1 MIKAHFLEILGVVL
15 IAIIAVLAAG
25 SPAVDLNLRPS
36 PTDKRQPPDAKKQET
51 KNVQK
56 EVLRDIV
63 ASDVLKERNI
73 FAPDGK
79 YPILTSGGVIAGSSP
94 ENPTTTTSTSTYTLI
109 GILDGEEKRAVFGES
124 TGSIVVLTVG
134 KKLKDGSVITRI
146 DKFAVEVMREKE
158 KKELRMFNVKVP
170 PLRRQVP

>member
-1 MIKAHFLEILGVVL
+1 MIKKYLFDILFVVL
-15 IAIIAVLAAG
+15 IVSIAVLAAG
-25 SPAVDLNLRPS
+25 RPVVDPNLRPS
-36 PTDKRQPPDAKKQET
+36 VTDKRQPPDAKKQET

-56 EVLRDIV
+56 EILRDIV

-79 YPILTSGGVIAGSSP
+79 YPVLTSGGVIAGPSP
-94 ENPTTTTSTSTYTLI
+94 ENPNTSTSTYTLI
-109 GILDGEEKRAVFGES
+109 GILDGEEKKAVFRES
-124 TGSIVVLTVG
+124 TGSIVALTVG

-146 DKFAVEVMREKE
+146 DKFSVEVMKEKE

-170 PLRRQVP
+170 PLRRPSP

>member
-1 MIKAHFLEILGVVL
+1 MKRYLLDFLCVVL
-15 IAIIAVLAAG
+15 IASIAVLAAG
-25 SPAVDLNLRPS
+25 RPVVDPNLRPS
-36 PTDKRQPPDAKKQET
+36 VTDKRQPPDAKKQET

-56 EVLRDIV
+56 EILRDIV

-94 ENPTTTTSTSTYTLI
+94 ENPTTTSTSTYTLI

-146 DKFAVEVMREKE
+146 DKFAVEVKKGEEKRELK
-158 KKELRMFNVKVP
+158 MFNVKVP
-170 PLRRQVP
+170 PLRRPSS